1 MRLLACLGLFFAASA
16 AAAPPVPV
24 EFGLLDLDG
33 DGFVTIAEA
42 AGNADVVMRFDR
54 ADRNRD
60 GRLSATEFI
69 RLEKLK
75 VRIAKTRRER
85 VRTTLARDA
94 RAAEREAAAE
104 MTEAAGASA
113 AAGGSR

>member
-1 MRLLACLGLFFAASA
+1 MRVLCLLFLLAASA
-16 AAAPPVPV
+16 ARAQQVPV

-42 AGNADVVMRFDR
+42 AGNAEVVTRFDR

-60 GRLSATEFI
+60 GRLSGAEFI
-69 RLEKLK
+69 RLQKLK
-75 VRIAKTRRER
+75 VRVAKTHRER

-94 RAAEREAAAE
+94 RAAEREASAE
-104 MTEAAGASA
+104 ATQSVPVSA

>member
-1 MRLLACLGLFFAASA
+1 MRLVCVLLLLAPSGAGAQT
-16 AAAPPVPV
+16 VPV

-42 AGNADVVMRFDR
+42 AGNAGVVTRFDR

-60 GRLSATEFI
+60 GRLSGAEFI
-69 RLEKLK
+69 RLQKLK
-75 VRIAKTRRER
+75 LRVAKTRRER

-94 RAAEREAAAE
+94 RAAERETAAE
-104 MTEAAGASA
+104 VADSA
-113 AAGGSR
+113 AAGATR